1 MPENDLLKRMLDAGV
16 AFTQMTQ
23 KRAEEIVNELV
34 RTGEMRAE
42 QAQTMVQDLV
52 DKSRQNTERIIDS
65 VRKDIREQVS
75 GLGLATKAEVDALR
89 AELASLRAPAR
100 PAATAAPRKAAPKK
114 AAAKAPAGPA
124 KRPAKTPAG
133 PAKRAAKTPAGPAKR
148 AAKTPAGPAKRAA
161 KKA

>member
-42 QAQTMVQDLV
+42 QAQTMVQELV
-52 DKSRQNTERIIDS
+52 DKSRVNTERILDQL
-65 VRKDIREQVS
+65 RTDLRGQAS
-75 GLGLATKAEVDALR
+75 GFGFATKKDVEVLR
-89 AELASLRAPAR
+89 AELESLRATVTSTPA
-100 PAATAAPRKAAPKK
+100 PAKKAAPPKK
-114 AAAKAPAGPA
+114 AAPVKQ
-124 KRPAKTPAG
+124 
-133 PAKRAAKTPAGPAKR
+133 
-148 AAKTPAGPAKRAA
+148 AA